1 MSKDSG
7 CLIASIFFALPALII
22 LLAICL
28 GFVIAVWDLIKMV
41 IVWTLY
47 LLVI

>member
-7 CLIASIFFALPALII
+7 GLIASIFFALPALII
-22 LLAICL
+22 LIAMVLTFI
-28 GFVIAVWDLIKMV
+28 FAVWDLIKMV

-47 LLVI
+47 LLVS